1 MKKEILGLLT
11 AIIFAGKYIQAIPFI
26 QNFGYQINFILSYW
40 GNIIIDVSFALIFLF
55 SYFLISKRW
64 RFYSMTLA
72 IIGISSFLFSLFYSD
87 ILFYVFSQILLFT
100 SFFFLLYPLCHYE
113 IRKYASFGYSFSLI
127 YVLFE
132 GTSLW
137 RNDFYPLIF
146 LIYLTLT
153 LIIFIPGILKI
164 KENL

>member
-1 MKKEILGLLT
+1 MKKEIIGLLT
-11 AIIFAGKYIQAIPFI
+11 AIIFAGKYMQIIPSI
-26 QNFGYQINFILSYW
+26 QNFGYQINFMMRYW
-40 GNIIIDVSFALIFLF
+40 GDIILEISFALIFLF
-55 SYFLISKRW
+55 SYFLVTERW
-64 RFYSMTLA
+64 RFYSMSLA

-100 SFFFLLYPLCHYE
+100 SFFLLFYPLCHYE

-127 YVLFE
+127 YVLLE

-137 RNDFYPLIF
+137 REDFYSLIF
-146 LIYLTLT
+146 LFYLTFT